1 MTKSSLDVWA
11 REIHQPPPRSVAT
24 DFGVFCG
31 IFGHCWVD
39 NAIDSVERQS
49 GPPFRCVFAVNGLDG
64 QALTRLL
71 AYQETSRHEV
81 WIAVNSTNMG
91 PLGSLYRN
99 QDLLNTS
106 WSALFHQDDVYLAN
120 HISVLRD
127 MATRCGPDTVGLFTA
142 LGGVSEDGTREMAP
156 PPIRNSH
163 LKGATSVV
171 LIPEIIARH
180 PFPTPAFALRAD
192 AQVGGMAWYDSG
204 APDSEWF
211 CRLACIGRLEAT
223 DQVTVLY
230 RQPENSESTLTT
242 TETRIW
248 LWAQGINRIIFSP
261 EFRSFL
267 RSVEPDDRDP
277 LAENILEA
285 IPSRYPGS
293 PVFRFVQFAA
303 AQEML
308 TAWDY
313 QSAPCLDFIHA
324 TLNAWGSSGA
334 VRSLEGLG
342 SSGTT
347 EDSDFGFSEL
357 VGRPTKTPWWEQ
369 QGRRAYRAHAH
380 RFPRGMRDWAVD
392 FYRRFARSAS

>member
-1 MTKSSLDVWA
+1 MTELTLGAWT

-31 IFGHCWVD
+31 VFGHRWVD
-39 NAIDSVERQS
+39 NAIESVERQS
-49 GPPFRCVFAVNGLDG
+49 GPAFRCVFAINGVDD
-64 QALTRLL
+64 QALARLL
-71 AYQETSRHEV
+71 AYQERSRHEV

-106 WSALFHQDDVYLAN
+106 WTALFHQDDVYLTN
-120 HISVLRD
+120 HIAVLRD
-127 MATRCGPDTVGLFTA
+127 MATRCGPTTVGLFTA

-163 LKGATSVV
+163 LKDANSVV
-171 LIPEIIARH
+171 LVPEIIARH
-180 PFPTPAFALRAD
+180 PFPTPAFALRSD
-192 AQVGGMAWYDSG
+192 AHIGGMAWYDSG

-230 RQPENSESTLTT
+230 RQPESSESTLTT

-248 LWAQGINRIIFSP
+248 LWAQSINRIVFSP
-261 EFRSFL
+261 EFRSL
-267 RSVEPDDRDP
+267 LLSIDPEERDH
-277 LAENILEA
+277 LAERILEA

-313 QSAPCLDFIHA
+313 QSAPCLDFVYA
-324 TLNAWGSSGA
+324 TLNVWGPSGA
-334 VRSLEGLG
+334 VRSLEALG
-342 SSGTT
+342 SGGTAAA
-347 EDSDFGFSEL
+347 SALGLSEL

-369 QGRRAYRAHAH
+369 RGRQAYRKHAH
-380 RFPRGMRDWAVD
+380 RLPEGVRDWAVD
-392 FYRRFARSAS
+392 AYRRYARSAT